1 MNELMEQYGQIEWE
15 RLEAQETEA
24 EGEDRE

>member
-1 MNELMEQYGQIEWE
+1 MDWEKDMIGEIEWE